1 MADLISLKGIKRHY
15 DVGSEVVRAL
25 DGVDLIIKQNEYI
38 SIMGPSGSGKST
50 LMNMIGCL
58 DTPTEGTYEFE
69 GELVHE
75 MDDNQLASIRN
86 RKIGFVFQTFNL
98 LPKATALRNVEVP
111 LIYANVRKSDRVEK
125 AREALI
131 AVGLEERMHHKPN
144 ELSGGQRQKVAIAR
158 ALVNAPSIILADEPT
173 GNLDS
178 KSGVEIMKILDR
190 LQNKGNT
197 IILVTHE
204 EYIAEHAN
212 RTINLFDG
220 KIKDDLKTARVR
232 KAIVAEERI
241 ITVPRA
247 LLEKPTD
254 VSNSGRKVV
263 FEPPVEVPD
272 PEIGPGPVETSI
284 EIREWS
290 KMKKTFYD
298 INEQSIRE
306 SWIEYDPKL
315 SGKELETQVQT
326 ELKANT
332 SIVSILEDNPVQY
345 LKEEVKRYEDWIRTA
360 TIDDIEDGMVKDWT
374 GYLKDVNDLLNTLK
388 RIKASA

>member
-220 KIKDDLKTARVR
+220 KIKDDLKTVRVR
-232 KAIVAEERI
+232 KARIAEKHI
-241 ITVPRA
+241 KTAPRV

-272 PEIGPGPVETSI
+272 SEIGPGPVETSI